1 MSTNQEYWDA
11 CVIRTW
17 RKAGSV
23 MDAFQMFESITKLK
37 AAEIE
42 PKLLRLPSSGYP
54 WKIGIRV
61 FVASHLSKISKRLW
75 KQSPELDVAML
86 RKLATSSYDTE
97 KEGMKSDSS
106 LQNEKNKMRKS
117 SIRNEFTTRI
127 VAARNSR
134 TDWNVHQGSKQ

>member
-17 RKAGSV
+17 RKAGNV
-23 MDAFQMFESITKLK
+23 MDVFQMFESITNLK
-37 AAEIE
+37 AMEIE
-42 PKLLRLPSSGYP
+42 PKLLRLPPPGYP

-61 FVASHLSKISKRLW
+61 FVANHLSKISKRLW
-75 KQSPELDVAML
+75 EQAPELDVVML
-86 RKLATSSYDTE
+86 RKLASSIYDTE

-106 LQNEKNKMRKS
+106 LQNEKNKIRKNT
-117 SIRNEFTTRI
+117 IRNEFSARI

-134 TDWNVHQGSKQ
+134 TDWNVHKGPRQ